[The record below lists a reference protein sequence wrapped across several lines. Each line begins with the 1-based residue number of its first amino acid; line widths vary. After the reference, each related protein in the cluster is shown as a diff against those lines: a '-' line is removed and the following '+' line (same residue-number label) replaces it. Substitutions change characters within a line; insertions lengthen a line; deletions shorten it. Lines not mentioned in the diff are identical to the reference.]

1 MSFDKDFEISYLDES
16 VNAVKKV
23 KASDL
28 KKDID
33 RMKNLCLHVL
43 KTMQTLGN
51 YELAEFSA
59 NASIEADVWIIKAN
73 GGVTFKWEKK
83 K

>member
-1 MSFDKDFEISYLDES
+1 MTFEKDFEISYLDES
-16 VNAVKKV
+16 VNAVKTV

-33 RMKNLCLHVL
+33 KMKDLCLHVL
-43 KTMQTLGN
+43 KTMQTLGD

-59 NASIEADVWIIKAN
+59 SASIEANVWIIKAN

-83 K
+83 